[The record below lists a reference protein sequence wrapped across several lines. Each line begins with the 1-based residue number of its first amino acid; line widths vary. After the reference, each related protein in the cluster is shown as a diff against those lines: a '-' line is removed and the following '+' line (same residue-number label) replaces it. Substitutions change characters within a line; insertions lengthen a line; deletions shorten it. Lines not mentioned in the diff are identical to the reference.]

1 MRSYVKSGV
10 VDDIRAAGGE
20 IFAVT
25 SEPQSLATEAEEE
38 WELNFSAIG
47 DPHHEIL
54 GICRERGW
62 LDLFVNENTG
72 HMQEARSWASHL
84 NGYFQPGTLALT
96 NTGRVL
102 YRWRCRPTRENVG
115 GAIMRPTADYT
126 WHQIRGRIEQ
136 SVDDQS
142 ADAPLDDDPE
152 LDAKPVFW
160 PLFMLLLLAHGWF
173 LRPKVFPTGR
183 KDEKQG
189 RPDQMWPRI
198 FIFVVVL
205 LSAFALLPVLWSI
218 SGLLIWGALVGP
230 EIARYNREF
239 QNIRTGDVDKVSGDR

>member
-1 MRSYVKSGV
+1 M
-10 VDDIRAAGGE
+10 DEIRAAGGE

-25 SEPQSLATEAEEE
+25 SEPQSLATEAEGE
-38 WELNFSAIG
+38 WKLNFSAIG

-54 GICRERGW
+54 AGCRERGW

-72 HMQEARSWASHL
+72 HMKEARSWASHL

-96 NTGRVL
+96 KEGRVL

-115 GAIMRPTADYT
+115 GAIMRPTPQYT
-126 WHQIRGRIEQ
+126 WDQIQGRI
-136 SVDDQS
+136 DQS
-142 ADAPLDDDPE
+142 AEVQPADAPLDDDPE
-152 LDAKPVFW
+152 LDAKPVYW

-189 RPDQMWPRI
+189 RPDKMWPRI
-198 FIFVVVL
+198 IGFTL
-205 LSAFALLPVLWSI
+205 LLIGAFALLPILWSTV
-218 SGLLIWGALVGP
+218 GLILWGALVGP
-230 EIARYNREF
+230 KIARYNREF
-239 QNIRTGDVDKVSGDR
+239 QNVRAGQPGEVLRGS

>member
-1 MRSYVKSGV
+1 MKSGV

-20 IFAVT
+20 IFAIT
-25 SEPQSLATEAEEE
+25 SEPQSLASEAQDE

-54 GICRERGW
+54 ACCRDRGW
-62 LDLFVNENTG
+62 LDLFVNTKTG
-72 HMQEARSWASHL
+72 HMKDARAWASHL

-96 NTGRVL
+96 NERRVL
-102 YRWRCRPTRENVG
+102 YRWRCRPTRKNVG
-115 GAIMRPTADYT
+115 GAIMRPTAKYT
-126 WHQIRGRIEQ
+126 WDAIKVRLAQ
-136 SVDDQS
+136 SADMQP

-173 LRPKVFPTGR
+173 LEPKVFPTGR

-189 RPDQMWPRI
+189 RPDKMWPRI
-198 FIFVVVL
+198 TVIVALLIGAFVL
-205 LSAFALLPVLWSI
+205 LPALWVIAGLGLWAAFVWPK
-218 SGLLIWGALVGP
+218 
-230 EIARYNREF
+230 IARYNREF
-239 QNIRTGDVDKVSGDR
+239 QNIRS